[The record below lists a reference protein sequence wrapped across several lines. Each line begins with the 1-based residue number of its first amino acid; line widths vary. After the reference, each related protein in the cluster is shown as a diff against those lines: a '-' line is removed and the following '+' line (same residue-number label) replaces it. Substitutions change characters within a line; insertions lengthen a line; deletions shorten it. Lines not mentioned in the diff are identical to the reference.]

1 MRSSFRNIVL
11 IFSSAVLALL
21 PNTSQATLMKKV
33 EQVQDCPGFA
43 RFVENHGTTET
54 QSLLKDAKA
63 SEGKLAQWGNWG
75 NWGNWNNWNNWGN
88 FARLP
93 QWANGW
99 NNFLN

>member
-1 MRSSFRNIVL
+1 MRSSVRNIVL
-11 IFSSAVLALL
+11 IFSSAFLGLF
-21 PNTSQATLMKKV
+21 PNTTQASLMKKV
-33 EQVQDCPGFA
+33 EQVQDCTEFA
-43 RFVENHGTTET
+43 LFVENHGTTET

-75 NWGNWNNWNNWGN
+75 NWNNWNNWGN